1 MNYLKQVNQII
12 EFSHLKKI
20 LEILSINKKEV
31 YFIGGATRS
40 ILSNTYNNKDID
52 LVIPDLKDEI
62 IEKISNEFN
71 SKFYSGYRSLA
82 ITDNNFEYQIN
93 SFRRD
98 IRPTGRHT
106 KVAKALTLEED
117 SKRRD
122 FTFNSIYI
130 NLLGE
135 AFDLYDGISHFKNSY
150 LKFIFDPIE
159 QIQKDYLRAIRFMRF
174 LSLFENTKTS
184 DTDLD
189 AIILLSKN
197 ITEFVKENKI
207 SSELKKIYTMP
218 YPKNTISFLNG
229 NKELNKF
236 LDYL

>member
-12 EFSHLKKI
+12 EFSHLEKI
-20 LEILSINKKEV
+20 IEILSIDKKDV

-40 ILSNTYNNKDID
+40 ILSETYDNKDID
-52 LVIPDLKDEI
+52 LVIPDLKDET
-62 IEKISNEFN
+62 IEKISDEFN
-71 SKFYSGYRSLA
+71 SKYYSGYRSLA
-82 ITDNNFEYQIN
+82 IIDNNFEYQIN
-93 SFRRD
+93 SFRKD
-98 IRPTGRHT
+98 IHPTGRHT
-106 KVAKALTLEED
+106 KVAKVLTLEED

-159 QIQKDYLRAIRFMRF
+159 QIQKDYLRAIRFIRF
-174 LSLFENTKTS
+174 LSLFKDTKTS
-184 DTDLD
+184 DTDLN

-207 SSELKKIYTMP
+207 SSELKKINTMP
-218 YPKNTISFLNG
+218 FPKNTINFLNG

>member
-12 EFSHLKKI
+12 EFSHLEKI

-71 SKFYSGYRSLA
+71 AKFYSGYRSLA

-174 LSLFENTKTS
+174 LSLFENIKTS

>member
-12 EFSHLKKI
+12 EFSHLEKI
-20 LEILSINKKEV
+20 LEMLSINKKEV

-71 SKFYSGYRSLA
+71 AKFYSGYRSLA

-174 LSLFENTKTS
+174 LSLFENTKAS

>member
-12 EFSHLKKI
+12 KFSQLEKI

-40 ILSNTYNNKDID
+40 ILSDTFDNKDID
-52 LVIPDLKDEI
+52 LVIPDLKDET

-71 SKFYSGYRSLA
+71 SKYYSGYRSLA

-93 SFRRD
+93 SFRKD
-98 IRPTGRHT
+98 IHPTGRHT
-106 KVAKALTLEED
+106 KVAKVLTLEED

-135 AFDLYDGISHFKNSY
+135 VFDLYDGISHFKNSY

-159 QIQKDYLRAIRFMRF
+159 QIQKDYLRAIRFIRF

-207 SSELKKIYTMP
+207 SSELKKINTMP

>member
-12 EFSHLKKI
+12 EFSHLEKI

-122 FTFNSIYI
+122 FTFNSVYI

-159 QIQKDYLRAIRFMRF
+159 QIQKDYLRAIRFIRF

>member
-12 EFSHLKKI
+12 KFSQLEKI

-40 ILSNTYNNKDID
+40 ILSDTFDNKDID
-52 LVIPDLKDEI
+52 LVIPDLKDET

-71 SKFYSGYRSLA
+71 SKYYSGYRSLA
-82 ITDNNFEYQIN
+82 IKDNNFEYQIN
-93 SFRRD
+93 SFRKD
-98 IRPTGRHT
+98 IHPTGRHT
-106 KVAKALTLEED
+106 KVAKVLTLEED

-135 AFDLYDGISHFKNSY
+135 VFDLYDGISHFKNSY

-159 QIQKDYLRAIRFMRF
+159 QIQKDYLRAIRFIRF
-174 LSLFENTKTS
+174 LSLFKNTKTS
-184 DTDLD
+184 DTDLN

-207 SSELKKIYTMP
+207 SSELKKINTMP

>member
-12 EFSHLKKI
+12 EFSHLEKI
-20 LEILSINKKEV
+20 LEILSINKKDI

-40 ILSNTYNNKDID
+40 ILNDTYDNKDID
-52 LVIPDLKDEI
+52 LVIPNLKDET

-71 SKFYSGYRSLA
+71 SKYYSGYRSLA

-98 IRPTGRHT
+98 IHPTGRHT

-174 LSLFENTKTS
+174 LSLFENTKIS
-184 DTDLD
+184 DKDLD

-207 SSELKKIYTMP
+207 SSELKKINTMP
-218 YPKNTISFLNG
+218 FPKNTINFLNG

>member
-1 MNYLKQVNQII
+1 MNYLRQVNQII
-12 EFSHLKKI
+12 EFSNLEKI
-20 LEILSINKKEV
+20 LEILSVDKKQV
-31 YFIGGATRS
+31 YLIGGATRS
-40 ILSNTYNNKDID
+40 ILSETYDNKDID
-52 LVIPDLKDEI
+52 IVIPDLKDEA

-71 SKFYSGYRSLA
+71 SKYYSGYRSLA

-93 SFRRD
+93 SFRKD
-98 IRPTGRHT
+98 IHPTGRHS
-106 KVAKALTLEED
+106 KVAKVLTLEED

-130 NLLGE
+130 NLIGE
-135 AFDLYDGISHFKNSY
+135 VFDFYDGISHFKNSY
-150 LKFIFDPIE
+150 LKFIFDPID

-174 LSLFENTKTS
+174 LSLFQSTKTS
-184 DTDLD
+184 NKDLD

-207 SSELKKIYTMP
+207 SSELKKIHTMP
-218 YPKNTISFLNG
+218 YPKNTISYLTK
-229 NKELNKF
+229 NKELNMF

>member
-12 EFSHLKKI
+12 EFSHLEKI

-62 IEKISNEFN
+62 IEKISNEFKA
-71 SKFYSGYRSLA
+71 KFYSGYRSLA

-93 SFRRD
+93 SFRKD

>member
-12 EFSHLKKI
+12 EFSHLEKI
-20 LEILSINKKEV
+20 LEMLSINKKEV

-71 SKFYSGYRSLA
+71 AKFYSGYRSLA

-174 LSLFENTKTS
+174 LSLFKNTKTS
-184 DTDLD
+184 NTDLD

>member
-12 EFSHLKKI
+12 EFSHLEKI
-20 LEILSINKKEV
+20 LEILSVNKKEV

-174 LSLFENTKTS
+174 LSLFENTKIS
-184 DTDLD
+184 DPDLD

>member
-12 EFSHLKKI
+12 EFSHLEKL

-62 IEKISNEFN
+62 IKKISNEFN
-71 SKFYSGYRSLA
+71 AKFYSGYRSLA
-82 ITDNNFEYQIN
+82 VTDNNFEYQIN

>member
-12 EFSHLKKI
+12 KFSQLEKI

-40 ILSNTYNNKDID
+40 ILSDTFDNKDID
-52 LVIPDLKDEI
+52 LVIPDLKDET

-71 SKFYSGYRSLA
+71 SKYYSGYRSLA

-93 SFRRD
+93 SFRKD
-98 IRPTGRHT
+98 IHPTGRHT
-106 KVAKALTLEED
+106 KVAKVLTLEED

-135 AFDLYDGISHFKNSY
+135 VFDLYDGISHFKNSY

-159 QIQKDYLRAIRFMRF
+159 QIQKDYLRAIRFIRF
-174 LSLFENTKTS
+174 LSLFKNTKTS
-184 DTDLD
+184 DTDLN

-207 SSELKKIYTMP
+207 SSELKKINTMP
-218 YPKNTISFLNG
+218 FPKNTINFLNG

>member
-12 EFSHLKKI
+12 EFSHLEKI

-52 LVIPDLKDEI
+52 LVIPDLKHEI
-62 IEKISNEFN
+62 IEKISNEFTA
-71 SKFYSGYRSLA
+71 KFYSGYKSLA

-93 SFRRD
+93 SFRKD

-135 AFDLYDGISHFKNSY
+135 TFDLYDGISHFKNSY

-218 YPKNTISFLNG
+218 YPKNTISFLNE

>member
-1 MNYLKQVNQII
+1 MNYLRQVNQII
-12 EFSHLKKI
+12 EFSNLEKI
-20 LEILSINKKEV
+20 LEILSVDKKQV
-31 YFIGGATRS
+31 YLIGGATRS
-40 ILSNTYNNKDID
+40 ILSETYDNKDID
-52 LVIPDLKDEI
+52 LVIPDLKDEA

-71 SKFYSGYRSLA
+71 SKYYSGYRSLA

-93 SFRRD
+93 SFRKD
-98 IRPTGRHT
+98 IHPTGRHS
-106 KVAKALTLEED
+106 KVAKVLTLEED

-130 NLLGE
+130 NLIGE
-135 AFDLYDGISHFKNSY
+135 VFDFYDGISHFKNSY
-150 LKFIFDPIE
+150 LKFIFDPID

-174 LSLFENTKTS
+174 LSLFQSTKTS
-184 DTDLD
+184 NKDLD

-207 SSELKKIYTMP
+207 SSELKKIHAMP
-218 YPKNTISFLNG
+218 YPKNTISYLTK
-229 NKELNKF
+229 NKELNMF

>member
-12 EFSHLKKI
+12 EFSHLEKI
-20 LEILSINKKEV
+20 LEMLSINKKEV

-71 SKFYSGYRSLA
+71 AKFYSGYRSLA

-174 LSLFENTKTS
+174 LSLFENTKIS
-184 DTDLD
+184 DKDLD

-207 SSELKKIYTMP
+207 SSELKKIHTMA

>member
-12 EFSHLKKI
+12 EFSHLEKI

-71 SKFYSGYRSLA
+71 AKFYSGYRSLA

-93 SFRRD
+93 SFRKD

-174 LSLFENTKTS
+174 LSLFENTKIS
-184 DTDLD
+184 DPDLD

>member
-1 MNYLKQVNQII
+1 MNYLKKVNQII
-12 EFSHLKKI
+12 EFSNLEKI

-71 SKFYSGYRSLA
+71 AKFYSGYRSLA

-174 LSLFENTKTS
+174 LSLFENTKIS

>member
-12 EFSHLKKI
+12 EFSHLEKI
-20 LEILSINKKEV
+20 LEILSINKKDV

-40 ILSNTYNNKDID
+40 ILSDTYDNKDID
-52 LVIPDLKDEI
+52 LVIPDLKDET

-71 SKFYSGYRSLA
+71 SKYYSGYGSLA

-93 SFRRD
+93 SFRKD
-98 IRPTGRHT
+98 IHPTGRHT
-106 KVAKALTLEED
+106 KVAKVLTLEED

-135 AFDLYDGISHFKNSY
+135 VFDLYDGISHFKNSY

-159 QIQKDYLRAIRFMRF
+159 QIQKDYLRAIRFIRF
-174 LSLFENTKTS
+174 LSLFEDTKTS
-184 DTDLD
+184 NTDLD

-207 SSELKKIYTMP
+207 SSELKKIHTMP

>member
-12 EFSHLKKI
+12 KFSQLEKI

-40 ILSNTYNNKDID
+40 ILSDTFDNKDID
-52 LVIPDLKDEI
+52 LVIPDLKDET

-71 SKFYSGYRSLA
+71 SKYYSGYRSLA
-82 ITDNNFEYQIN
+82 IKDNNFEYQIN
-93 SFRRD
+93 SFRKD
-98 IRPTGRHT
+98 IHPTGRHT
-106 KVAKALTLEED
+106 KVAKVLTLEED

-135 AFDLYDGISHFKNSY
+135 VFDLYDGISHFKNSY

-159 QIQKDYLRAIRFMRF
+159 QIQKDYLRAIRFIRF
-174 LSLFENTKTS
+174 LSLFKNTKTS
-184 DTDLD
+184 DTDLN

-197 ITEFVKENKI
+197 ISEFVKENKI
-207 SSELKKIYTMP
+207 SFELKKINTMP

>member
-1 MNYLKQVNQII
+1 MNYLKQVNQYI
-12 EFSHLKKI
+12 EFSNLEKI
-20 LEILSINKKEV
+20 LEILSIDKKQV
-31 YFIGGATRS
+31 YLIGGATRS
-40 ILSNTYNNKDID
+40 ILSETYDNKDID
-52 LVIPDLKDEI
+52 LVIPDLKDEA

-71 SKFYSGYRSLA
+71 SKYYSGYRSLA

-93 SFRRD
+93 SFRKD
-98 IRPTGRHT
+98 IHPTGRHS
-106 KVAKALTLEED
+106 KVAKVLTLEED

-130 NLLGE
+130 NLIGE
-135 AFDLYDGISHFKNSY
+135 VFDFYDGISHFKNSY
-150 LKFIFDPIE
+150 LKFIFDPID

-174 LSLFENTKTS
+174 LSLFQSTKTS
-184 DTDLD
+184 NKDLD

-207 SSELKKIYTMP
+207 SSELKKIHTMP
-218 YPKNTISFLNG
+218 YPKNTISYLTK
-229 NKELNKF
+229 NKELNMF

>member
-12 EFSHLKKI
+12 EFSHLEKI

-93 SFRRD
+93 SFRKD
-98 IRPTGRHT
+98 IHPTGRHT

-207 SSELKKIYTMP
+207 SSELKKIHTMR

>member
-12 EFSHLKKI
+12 EFSHLEKI

-62 IEKISNEFN
+62 IKKISNEFN
-71 SKFYSGYRSLA
+71 AKFYSGYRSLA

-135 AFDLYDGISHFKNSY
+135 TFDLYDGISHFKNSY

>member
-12 EFSHLKKI
+12 EFSHLEKI

-71 SKFYSGYRSLA
+71 AKFYSGYRSLA

-174 LSLFENTKTS
+174 LSLFENTKIS
-184 DTDLD
+184 NTDLD

-207 SSELKKIYTMP
+207 SSELKKIHTMS

>member
-12 EFSHLKKI
+12 EFSHLEKI

-71 SKFYSGYRSLA
+71 AKFYSGYRSLA

-93 SFRRD
+93 SFRKD
-98 IRPTGRHT
+98 IHPTGRHT